1 MSEKRGNIKMVYY
14 RSCPKCRGDMHIRR
28 DFYGDFRECL
38 QCGLMQDLNTK
49 IDDSIESEKVVAGQV
64 GEKHEAA

>member
-1 MSEKRGNIKMVYY
+1 MVYY
-14 RSCPKCRGDMHIRR
+14 RSCPKCMGDMHIRR

-49 IDDSIESEKVVAGQV
+49 IDDSTESEKVGAGQV

>member
-1 MSEKRGNIKMVYY
+1 MVYY
-14 RSCPKCRGDMHIRR
+14 RSCPKCRGDMDIRR

-49 IDDSIESEKVVAGQV
+49 IDDSTESEKVGAGQV

>member
-1 MSEKRGNIKMVYY
+1 MVYY

-38 QCGLMQDLNTK
+38 QCGLVQDLSTK
-49 IDDSIESEKVVAGQV
+49 IDDSTESEKVGAGQV

>member
-1 MSEKRGNIKMVYY
+1 MVYY

-49 IDDSIESEKVVAGQV
+49 IDDSTKSEKVGAGQV

>member
-1 MSEKRGNIKMVYY
+1 
-14 RSCPKCRGDMHIRR
+14 MHIRR

-49 IDDSIESEKVVAGQV
+49 IDASTGSEQV
-64 GEKHEAA
+64 GVGQASEKHEAA

>member
-1 MSEKRGNIKMVYY
+1 MVYY

-49 IDDSIESEKVVAGQV
+49 IDDSTGSEKVGAGQV

>member
-1 MSEKRGNIKMVYY
+1 MVYY

-49 IDDSIESEKVVAGQV
+49 IDASTGSEKVSVGQAS
-64 GEKHEAA
+64 EKHEAA

>member
-1 MSEKRGNIKMVYY
+1 MVYY

-49 IDDSIESEKVVAGQV
+49 IDDSTESEKVGAGQV

>member
-1 MSEKRGNIKMVYY
+1 MVYY

-49 IDDSIESEKVVAGQV
+49 IDDSTESEKGGAGQV

>member
-1 MSEKRGNIKMVYY
+1 MVYY

-49 IDDSIESEKVVAGQV
+49 IDSSTGSEKVGV
-64 GEKHEAA
+64 GRASEKHEAA

>member
-1 MSEKRGNIKMVYY
+1 MVYY

-49 IDDSIESEKVVAGQV
+49 IDDSTESENVGAGQV

>member
-1 MSEKRGNIKMVYY
+1 MVYY

-49 IDDSIESEKVVAGQV
+49 IDDSTESEKVGAGQV
-64 GEKHEAA
+64 REKHEAA

>member
-1 MSEKRGNIKMVYY
+1 
-14 RSCPKCRGDMHIRR
+14 MHIRR

-49 IDDSIESEKVVAGQV
+49 VDSDTESEKVTASHTGK
-64 GEKHEAA
+64 KHEAA

>member
-1 MSEKRGNIKMVYY
+1 MVYY

-49 IDDSIESEKVVAGQV
+49 IDASTGSEKVGVGQA

>member
-1 MSEKRGNIKMVYY
+1 MVYY

-49 IDDSIESEKVVAGQV
+49 IDDSTESEKVSAGQV

>member
-1 MSEKRGNIKMVYY
+1 MVYY

-49 IDDSIESEKVVAGQV
+49 IDASTGSEKVGVGQAS
-64 GEKHEAA
+64 EKHEAA

>member
-1 MSEKRGNIKMVYY
+1 
-14 RSCPKCRGDMHIRR
+14 MHIRR

-49 IDDSIESEKVVAGQV
+49 IDDSTESEKVGAGQV

>member
-1 MSEKRGNIKMVYY
+1 MVYY

-49 IDDSIESEKVVAGQV
+49 IDASTGSEKVSVGQAR
-64 GEKHEAA
+64 EKHEAA

>member
-1 MSEKRGNIKMVYY
+1 MVYY

-38 QCGLMQDLNTK
+38 QCGLMQDLNIK
-49 IDDSIESEKVVAGQV
+49 IDDSIESKKVGAGQTD
-64 GEKHEAA
+64 GKHEAA

>member
-1 MSEKRGNIKMVYY
+1 MVYY

-49 IDDSIESEKVVAGQV
+49 IDDSTESEKVAAGQV